1 MGKNAKEMKDME
13 NRPNYAELALS
24 AGFSAAMEG
33 PAGAVT
39 CEERVRAFCTPEKC
53 PNYGESWICPP
64 GCGSMEDCRAVIAA
78 RSRVL
83 LLQSLHADTAGWTG
97 EDYARAALEH
107 NRRSQRFAEKV
118 RETEPGAYLL
128 TTGGCELCEKCT
140 FPEAP
145 CRRPEK
151 QRGSL
156 SAFGVDVAA
165 LCQRLGM
172 PYAFEPGKL
181 RLMSCVVY

>member
-1 MGKNAKEMKDME
+1 MS
-13 NRPNYAELALS
+13 NRIEAALA
-24 AGFSAAMEG
+24 AGFSRAAEG
-33 PAGAVT
+33 DAALLT

-78 RSRVL
+78 RRRVL
-83 LLQSLHADTAGWTG
+83 LLQSLHEDTAGWTG
-97 EDYARAALEH
+97 ADFARAALEH
-107 NRRSQRFAEKV
+107 NRRAWAFTEALR
-118 RETEPGAYLL
+118 REQPQAYML

-140 FPEAP
+140 FPDAP

-156 SAFGVDVAA
+156 SAFGVDVGKLSAA
-165 LCQRLGM
+165 LGVD
-172 PYAFEPGKL
+172 YAFEPGKL
-181 RLMSCVVY
+181 RLVACVVY

>member
-1 MGKNAKEMKDME
+1 MM
-13 NRPNYAELALS
+13 NYIFSACAVALS
-24 AGFSAAMEG
+24 
-33 PAGAVT
+33 V
-39 CEERVRAFCTPEKC
+39 FCLVYTTK
-53 PNYGESWICPP
+53 NK
-64 GCGSMEDCRAVIAA
+64 V
-78 RSRVL
+78 
-83 LLQSLHADTAGWTG
+83 
-97 EDYARAALEH
+97 

-118 RETEPGAYLL
+118 RETEPGAYML

-145 CRRPEK
+145 CRRPDK

-165 LCQRLGM
+165 LCERLGM